1 MGLITAYLTNNYL
14 EVTATLLSL
23 IYVWLSVKQKI
34 SLWLFGF
41 LSAALFAVVFFQA
54 KLYAVMTLQFYYLAV
69 SVYGWKSWKKGTTN
83 TGNELSV
90 RKINRGELL
99 IFPSVTTVIFLLYYY
114 VLNTY
119 TDSPLPLIDSLTTAL
134 SITATWMLAKK
145 IIEHWIIW
153 IVVDVISVSLYLYKE
168 LYSTSLL
175 FVVYTIMAV
184 VGFLQWRKS
193 IKLTEQMH

>member
-1 MGLITAYLTNNYL
+1 VELFILYLTENYI

-23 IYVWLSVKQKI
+23 IYVWLSVKQKL

-69 SVYGWKSWKKGTTN
+69 SVYGWLSWKKGKTAA
-83 TGNELSV
+83 GDELTV
-90 RKINRGELL
+90 KKISSREVL
-99 IFPSVTTVIFLLYYY
+99 IFTLVTFVVFLIYYY
-114 VLNTY
+114 ILENH
-119 TDSPLPLIDSLTTAL
+119 TDSPLPLIDSATTAL
-134 SITATWMLAKK
+134 SITATWMLARK
-145 IIEHWIIW
+145 IIEHWLIW
-153 IVVDVISVSLYLYKE
+153 IVVDVISASLYLYKE

-193 IKLTEQMH
+193 TK

>member
-1 MGLITAYLTNNYL
+1 VELFILYLTENYI

-23 IYVWLSVKQKI
+23 IYVWLSVKQKL

-69 SVYGWKSWKKGTTN
+69 SVYGWLSWKKGKTA
-83 TGNELSV
+83 TGDELTV
-90 RKINRGELL
+90 KKISSREVL
-99 IFPSVTTVIFLLYYY
+99 IFTIVTFVVFIIYYY
-114 VLNTY
+114 ILENH
-119 TDSPLPLIDSLTTAL
+119 TDSPLPLIDSATTAL
-134 SITATWMLAKK
+134 SITATWMLARK
-145 IIEHWIIW
+145 IIEHWLIW
-153 IVVDVISVSLYLYKE
+153 IVVDVISASLYLYKE

-193 IKLTEQMH
+193 TK

>member
-1 MGLITAYLTNNYL
+1 MELITTYLTNNYI
-14 EVTATLLSL
+14 EVAATLLSL

-69 SVYGWKSWKKGTTN
+69 SVYGWINWKKAATD
-83 TGNELSV
+83 TGKEMPVKN
-90 RKINRGELL
+90 INSRELL
-99 IFPSVTTVIFLLYYY
+99 IFSLLTTGTFLLYYY
-114 VLNTY
+114 ILRTY

-145 IIEHWIIW
+145 IIEHWLIW

-184 VGFLQWRKS
+184 VGFIHWRRSTK
-193 IKLTEQMH
+193 

>member
-1 MGLITAYLTNNYL
+1 VEYLTTYLTNNYT
-14 EVTATLLSL
+14 EVAATLLSL
-23 IYVWLSVKQKI
+23 VYVWLSVKQKL

-69 SVYGWKSWKKGTTN
+69 SVYGWITWKKGKSS
-83 TGNELSV
+83 TGKELPV
-90 RKINRGELL
+90 RKISLKE
-99 IFPSVTTVIFLLYYY
+99 
-114 VLNTY
+114 VLTFSFV
-119 TDSPLPLIDSLTTAL
+119 SPLPLIDSLTTAL

-193 IKLTEQMH
+193 TK

>member
-1 MGLITAYLTNNYL
+1 VEHVTSYLTNNYT
-14 EVTATLLSL
+14 EVAATVLSL

-69 SVYGWKSWKKGTTN
+69 SVYGWIIWKKGSTD
-83 TGNELSV
+83 TGKKLHVKN
-90 RKINRGELL
+90 INSREVL
-99 IFPSVTTVIFLLYYY
+99 IFSAVTIVVFLLYYY
-114 VLNTY
+114 ILKFY
-119 TDSPLPLIDSLTTAL
+119 TDSPLPFIDSLTTAL

-145 IIEHWIIW
+145 IIEHWLIW
-153 IVVDVISVSLYLYKE
+153 IVVDIISASLYLYKE

-193 IKLTEQMH
+193 KNS

>member
-1 MGLITAYLTNNYL
+1 VELITTYLTNNYI
-14 EVTATLLSL
+14 EVAATLLSL

-69 SVYGWKSWKKGTTN
+69 SVYGWINWKKAATD
-83 TGNELSV
+83 TGKEMPVKN
-90 RKINRGELL
+90 INSRELL
-99 IFPSVTTVIFLLYYY
+99 IFSLLTTGTFLLYYY
-114 VLNTY
+114 ILRTY

-145 IIEHWIIW
+145 IIEHWLIW

-184 VGFLQWRKS
+184 VGFIHWRRSTK
-193 IKLTEQMH
+193 